1 MTAKKVVDA
10 SVLAAFAFGE
20 PRAGEAAILLA
31 DAELYSPELLSYE
44 LANVAQRK
52 SQRYPA
58 QAQQIAS
65 ALEAV
70 LSLDI
75 SLVSLAA
82 TDLLALALERK
93 LSAYDAAYL
102 LLAQRLDCQLV
113 TFDQHLARQSI

>member
-1 MTAKKVVDA
+1 M
-10 SVLAAFAFGE
+10 
-20 PRAGEAAILLA
+20 PRSGEATILLA
-31 DAELYSPELLSYE
+31 GAELYSPELLTYE
-44 LANVAQRK
+44 LANVALRK
-52 SQRYPA
+52 SQHYPA
-58 QAQQIAS
+58 QARQIAG

-75 SLVSLAA
+75 SLVPLAA

-102 LLAQRLDCQLV
+102 LLPQRLNCQRV